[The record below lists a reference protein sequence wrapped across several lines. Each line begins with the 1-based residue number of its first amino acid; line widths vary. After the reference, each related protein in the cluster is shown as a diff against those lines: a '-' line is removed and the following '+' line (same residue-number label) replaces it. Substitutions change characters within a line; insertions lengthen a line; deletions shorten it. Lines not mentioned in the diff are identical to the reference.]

1 MHVYVIDPPTAFHML
16 EPTLSEPG
24 AHVLLSPI
32 THALAIVPLRMPT
45 RDELELACDMH
56 AALARGLLVLA

>member
-16 EPTLSEPG
+16 EPTLREPG

-32 THALAIVPLRMPT
+32 THALASVRTT
-45 RDELELACDMH
+45 RASTRSTRSGPHC
-56 AALARGLLVLA
+56 A

>member
-16 EPTLSEPG
+16 EPTLRDRGKP
-24 AHVLLSPI
+24 VLLSPV
-32 THALAIVPLRMPT
+32 THALAIVPLHEPT

-56 AALARGLLVLA
+56 ALLGRGLLVLA